1 MNVGI
6 VDYSQISSSYRLV
19 QPAWLKAIVMLVAIG
34 TLILSGYLV
43 VSLQPNMIL
52 LVGLAI
58 VIIVFGV
65 AFNKQRSS
73 GMWHALL
80 ANKQALFIIASA
92 NGHEFLQIPWRYL
105 HDIRPGMHG
114 LNKRGLI
121 ISFNS
126 SLLSDTERDLIRQYL
141 NVTEEQTSQITI
153 SVPTGIVNRNDAIQ
167 KLKAYQ

>member
-1 MNVGI
+1 
-6 VDYSQISSSYRLV
+6 
-19 QPAWLKAIVMLVAIG
+19 
-34 TLILSGYLV
+34 
-43 VSLQPNMIL
+43 
-52 LVGLAI
+52 
-58 VIIVFGV
+58 
-65 AFNKQRSS
+65 
-73 GMWHALL
+73 
-80 ANKQALFIIASA
+80 
-92 NGHEFLQIPWRYL
+92 LQIPWRYL